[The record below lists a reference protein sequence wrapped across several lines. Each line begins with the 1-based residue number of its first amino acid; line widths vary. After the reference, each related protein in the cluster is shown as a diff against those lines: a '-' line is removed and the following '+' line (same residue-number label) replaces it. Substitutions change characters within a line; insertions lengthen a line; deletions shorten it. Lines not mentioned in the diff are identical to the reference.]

1 MTTLCFRNWYS
12 QESTIVHCFK
22 SNYKLAEKC
31 WSKVIEEDLTGVGE
45 CLSSYWEIKRTLA
58 PGSEPQ
64 LVTSILDTLKPF
76 IVGGSLAGAGGGG
89 FLAAILREGADRA
102 AAVEEVRCVRCW
114 SLIGQHLQ
122 YQYSLLIGQETSGHG
137 EAHLPHGLSGH
148 GGDHRQGRRG
158 ARHHQDVRRVG
169 RYIIQLLKLSL
180 KFGAEVFYC

>member
-12 QESTIVHCFK
+12 QESTIVQCFK

-64 LVTSILDTLKPF
+64 LVRSILDTLEPF

-89 FLAAILREGADRA
+89 FLAAILREGADKA
-102 AAVEEVRCVRCW
+102 AAVEEVRCVQCRPLASDW
-114 SLIGQHLQ
+114 STPLILASHW
-122 YQYSLLIGQETSGHG
+122 SGDSR
-137 EAHLPHGLSGH
+137 A
-148 GGDHRQGRRG
+148 RRG
-158 ARHHQDVRRVG
+158 SASTRPQWTRRGSPSVSERSASPSRCEDCEEG
-169 RYIIQLLKLSL
+169 LK
-180 KFGAEVFYC
+180 VY